1 MLAYLFQALLVYF
14 WFTVALWVY
23 SVVMKYLLFED
34 GINEM
39 KKQNLDRIYDLG
51 MSVFEKGTVQIK

>member
-1 MLAYLFQALLVYF
+1 MLAYLFQAFLVYSS
-14 WFTVALWVY
+14 VALWVY

-39 KKQNLDRIYDLG
+39 KKQNQDRIYDLG
-51 MSVFEKGTVQIK
+51 TSIFEKGTVQMK

>member
-1 MLAYLFQALLVYF
+1 MLAYLFQALLVYS
-14 WFTVALWVY
+14 TVALWVY

-51 MSVFEKGTVQIK
+51 MSVFEKGTVKIK

>member
-1 MLAYLFQALLVYF
+1 MLAYLFQAFLVYSS
-14 WFTVALWVY
+14 VALWVY

-39 KKQNLDRIYDLG
+39 KKQNQDRIYDLG
-51 MSVFEKGTVQIK
+51 TSVFEKGTVQMK

>member
-1 MLAYLFQALLVYF
+1 MLAYLFQALLVYSS
-14 WFTVALWVY
+14 VALWVY

-39 KKQNLDRIYDLG
+39 KKQNQDRIYDLG
-51 MSVFEKGTVQIK
+51 TSVFEKGTVQMK